1 MASRRPVPV
10 AWERV
15 CVRSKCASLR
25 LVVLDL
31 GLEDGNGLTLLD
43 RVRAADGL
51 ASRIDQD
58 LPVIVLSGRAGD
70 ADRVRSF
77 ARGADDHVCK
87 PFLYAELLAR
97 MRAVLRR
104 AEGRR
109 ARGVVRVGELTLDP
123 STRAVRLAGRRI
135 ELAAKE
141 FALLQALAEQPTRV
155 YRKQEL
161 LRDVWGYLS
170 PGNTRTLDAH
180 AYRLRRK
187 LQPSRAALD
196 RERARRGLQADGG
209 AVSWEEAVLIAF
221 GWCGW
226 ALALAALC
234 TLWRRLEL
242 VADAEH
248 ELRGAVT
255 AIGLAA
261 DRERPPPVQLQLDRM
276 TAALADLSEA
286 RGAQSPPPAELEPG
300 RLAQVLANVI
310 ANAAEHG
317 VGPVEVRACRQGG
330 VARLELVNRSEPG
343 RPGRRGR
350 ARARAS

>member
-1 MASRRPVPV
+1 MNDDRLVLVVEDDQVTRAFLLENLMADGFRTAGASGLGEGLR
-10 AWERV
+10 AIE
-15 CVRSKCASLR
+15 VRQPS

-187 LQPSRAALD
+187 LQPS
-196 RERARRGLQADGG
+196 ARPWI
-209 AVSWEEAVLIAF
+209 V
-221 GWCGW
+221 
-226 ALALAALC
+226 
-234 TLWRRLEL
+234 
-242 VADAEH
+242 
-248 ELRGAVT
+248 
-255 AIGLAA
+255 
-261 DRERPPPVQLQLDRM
+261 
-276 TAALADLSEA
+276 
-286 RGAQSPPPAELEPG
+286 
-300 RLAQVLANVI
+300 NVR
-310 ANAAEHG
+310 G
-317 VGPVEVRACRQGG
+317 VGYKLTEA
-330 VARLELVNRSEPG
+330 L
-343 RPGRRGR
+343 
-350 ARARAS
+350 